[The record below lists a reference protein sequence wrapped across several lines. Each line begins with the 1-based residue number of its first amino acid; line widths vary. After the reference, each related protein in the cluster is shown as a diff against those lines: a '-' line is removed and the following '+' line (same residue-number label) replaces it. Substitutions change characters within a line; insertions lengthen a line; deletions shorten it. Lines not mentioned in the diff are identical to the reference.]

1 MRMKKEI
8 QNLSTKKTFNTLTQM
23 GVTEKIGLFSRMSQD
38 VKCVSGSGY
47 CAGPAVNLPVQKPG
61 DVSTVLS
68 IQPEMGKTDEK
79 KRKISK
85 KM

>member
-38 VKCVSGSGY
+38 VKCVLGSGY

-68 IQPEMGKTDEK
+68 IQPEMGKTNEK
-79 KRKISK
+79 KQKIK
-85 KM
+85 K

>member
-1 MRMKKEI
+1 
-8 QNLSTKKTFNTLTQM
+8 M

-38 VKCVSGSGY
+38 VKCVLGSGY

-68 IQPEMGKTDEK
+68 IQPEMGKTNKKSEK
-79 KRKISK
+79 FQEKCE
-85 KM
+85 